1 MPSSNN
7 WAITSARTHYGSDID
22 FLVLSR
28 VRVCVR
34 ARVCLLAHAHP
45 LCCGGKQFMCKL
57 SMLSIWWAQEISHN
71 PQVTPSDQLILIHI
85 WLCIYRV
92 GCCV

>member
-45 LCCGGKQFMCKL
+45 CVVVGSINMVGTRDL
-57 SMLSIWWAQEISHN
+57 SQSSGN
-71 PQVTPSDQLILIHI
+71 PSDQLILIHI

>member
-7 WAITSARTHYGSDID
+7 WGITSARTHYGSDID

-45 LCCGGKQFMCKL
+45 LCCGGKHQYGG
-57 SMLSIWWAQEISHN
+57 SHN
-71 PQVTPSDQLILIHI
+71 PLVIN
-85 WLCIYRV
+85 
-92 GCCV
+92 